1 MRACELRRSEE
12 MTKNK
17 ELDNLFSRNCC
28 FEELGSLGL
37 NVKSVTEMNDS
48 IELESLI
55 DNIKQTMYQ
64 DYKTAYNSNLA
75 NEVEEYHFGH
85 LI

>member
-1 MRACELRRSEE
+1 
-12 MTKNK
+12 
-17 ELDNLFSRNCC
+17 
-28 FEELGSLGL
+28 
-37 NVKSVTEMNDS
+37 MNDP

-55 DNIKQTMYQ
+55 DNIKHTMYQ
-64 DYKTAYNSNLA
+64 DYKTAYNSNNLA

>member
-1 MRACELRRSEE
+1 MRARELRSEE
-12 MTKNK
+12 ITKYK
-17 ELDNLFSRNCC
+17 ELDSLFSRNCC

-37 NVKSVTEMNDS
+37 NVKSATEMNDS

-64 DYKTAYNSNLA
+64 DYKTAYNSNNLA